1 MAAHMNC
8 EAAMIAPLPD
18 GNRRGLA
25 VLLKKL
31 LSGIEEET

>member
-1 MAAHMNC
+1 MNC

-18 GNRRGLA
+18 GDRRALA
-25 VLLKKL
+25 AALKKL